1 MEVWEGG
8 GEGKQKQT
16 QPQHSVIEAKKRK
29 EEKPDQ
35 TQDKCHGKGK

>member
-16 QPQHSVIEAKKRK
+16 QPQHSVIEAKKRRK
-29 EEKPDQ
+29 AKPD
-35 TQDKCHGKGK
+35 KINSRF